1 MNSMMQPA
9 LPAPSKSSAPMAS
22 PTRAGTAARCPRDPG
37 VRQDHTQSF
46 LSLRQSHAER
56 RKKDMPSRLDWLLSI
71 IDSRDVQQ
79 LPYFEAHGQAREA
92 TEVGQTCAHCNA
104 RVSSKSGYNADEYRP
119 ADRCMICLRWHCEQH
134 CNFIV
139 NLGFSTRDLKLT
151 CCERCQRSVD
161 VLRWHKDQLPDC
173 LSETHR
179 QMMIAHTQ
187 LAEHLTSL
195 FTHVSQ
201 FDGLSRKLLE
211 EWQTQGQDPALQQT
225 FEALKEA
232 MQQSRGNADAAE
244 AAISACLVQLDDIQ
258 LQTANGRDLKLRQQL
273 VRHTAS
279 QLQPLKLRLKT
290 ARARADQLHRNLS
303 WRRG

>member
-1 MNSMMQPA
+1 M
-9 LPAPSKSSAPMAS
+9 AP
-22 PTRAGTAARCPRDPG
+22 TQAGTACRPGDPG

-46 LSLRQSHAER
+46 LSLRQKHAER

-71 IDSRDVQQ
+71 IDSGDLQQ
-79 LPYFEAHGQAREA
+79 LPYFEAHGQLREA

-134 CNFIV
+134 CNFTV
-139 NLGFSTRDLKLT
+139 NLGFSTGDLKLT
-151 CCERCQRSVD
+151 CCERCQRSVA
-161 VLRWHKDQLPDC
+161 VLRWHKDQLPEC

-179 QMMIAHTQ
+179 QIMIAHTQ

-195 FTHVSQ
+195 FTHVNQ

-211 EWQTQGQDPALQQT
+211 SRKEWQTQGQDPALQKAV
-225 FEALKEA
+225 EDCKEA
-232 MQQSRGNADAAE
+232 VQQSRGNADAAE
-244 AAISACLVQLDDIQ
+244 AAISACLVQLDG
-258 LQTANGRDLKLRQQL
+258 TPANGRDLKLRQQL

-290 ARARADQLHRNLS
+290 ARATADQLNRNLS
-303 WRRG
+303 GRRG

>member
-1 MNSMMQPA
+1 
-9 LPAPSKSSAPMAS
+9 MA
-22 PTRAGTAARCPRDPG
+22 PTRAGTACRPGDPG

-46 LSLRQSHAER
+46 LSLRQKHAER

-71 IDSRDVQQ
+71 IDSGDLQQ
-79 LPYFEAHGQAREA
+79 LPYFEAHGQLREA

-134 CNFIV
+134 CNFTV
-139 NLGFSTRDLKLT
+139 NLGFSTGDLKLT
-151 CCERCQRSVD
+151 CCERCQRSVA
-161 VLRWHKDQLPDC
+161 VLRWHKDQLPEC
-173 LSETHR
+173 LSE
-179 QMMIAHTQ
+179 

-195 FTHVSQ
+195 FTHVNQ

-211 EWQTQGQDPALQQT
+211 SRKEWQTQGQDPALQKAV
-225 FEALKEA
+225 EDCKEA
-232 MQQSRGNADAAE
+232 VQQSRGNADAAE
-244 AAISACLVQLDDIQ
+244 AAISACLVQLDG
-258 LQTANGRDLKLRQQL
+258 TPANGRDLKLRQQL

-290 ARARADQLHRNLS
+290 ARATADQLNRNLS
-303 WRRG
+303 GRRG